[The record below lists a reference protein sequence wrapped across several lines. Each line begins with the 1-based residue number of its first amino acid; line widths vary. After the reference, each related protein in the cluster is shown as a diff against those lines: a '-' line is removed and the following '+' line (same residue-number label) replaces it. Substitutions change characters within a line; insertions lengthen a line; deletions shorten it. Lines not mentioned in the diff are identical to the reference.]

1 LPPRRERQARNTSST
16 VAQSSSVIRVSMV
29 GLHKPTRQ
37 EAEIR
42 SAGNQRDRL
51 LASIRPHGLGKLD
64 LAVPLE
70 VLAGYFETVGLV
82 ILSIN
87 RQHAV
92 AWVEPEPATRDPFDR
107 MLLAQ
112 CKVEGLRLVT
122 LDRALAEHPLTWRA

>member
-1 LPPRRERQARNTSST
+1 VTRLLLDTHILLSLVQGTVFRRSPRLA
-16 VAQSSSVIRVSMV
+16 
-29 GLHKPTRQ
+29 
-37 EAEIR
+37 
-42 SAGNQRDRL
+42 RL
-51 LASIRPHGLGKLD
+51 LATDAIEAHASVASLWEIAIKTRLGNLD

-70 VLAGYFETVGLV
+70 VLAGYCETVGLV

-122 LDRALAEHPLTWRA
+122 LDHALAEHPLTWRA